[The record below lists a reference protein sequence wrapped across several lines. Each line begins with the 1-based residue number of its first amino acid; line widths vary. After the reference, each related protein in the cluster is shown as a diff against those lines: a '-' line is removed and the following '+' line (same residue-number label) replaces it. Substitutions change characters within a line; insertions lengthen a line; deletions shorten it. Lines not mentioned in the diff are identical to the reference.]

1 MAFLE
6 DWSGR
11 DHRNHGGE
19 GEKKKEPWFTQAQ
32 GFPIKPL
39 SVFMHWGVRGVWEGL
54 PLRWR
59 EDEERKPEEGKEEA
73 EVLESILRSLM
84 WL

>member
-1 MAFLE
+1 MAE
-6 DWSGR
+6 TIEIMEER
-11 DHRNHGGE
+11 
-19 GEKKKEPWFTQAQ
+19 EKKKKKNQ

-39 SVFMHWGVRGVWEGL
+39 SVFMHQGVRGVWEGL
-54 PLRWR
+54 PHRWR

-73 EVLESILRSLM
+73 EAVGSILRSLM